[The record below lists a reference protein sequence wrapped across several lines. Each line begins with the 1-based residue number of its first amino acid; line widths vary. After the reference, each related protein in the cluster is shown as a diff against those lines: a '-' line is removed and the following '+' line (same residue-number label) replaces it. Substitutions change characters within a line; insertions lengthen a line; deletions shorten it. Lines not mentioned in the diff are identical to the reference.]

1 MVALSVAAS
10 ALAVAVAVR
19 GAALPQSTASQGDAP
34 SCLDKAQGTTFQWPT
49 NTEGASGI
57 FVVTCGTDYWGGDLR
72 SFQADSFQSCLE
84 ACKAEPECVSVAYG
98 GTSCYLKN
106 RLTSGQLNG
115 GIWSAKKTRTNKGLT
130 CDMRGR
136 FHTVVTANDAAQ
148 VWTAVRVDAQPF
160 VYGLTCENNKDDNK
174 TYKAKNGGSYNIE
187 CGVDY
192 WGGDL
197 SSMQTSTFEACMDA
211 CDAATGCIDVSY
223 SSGTCY
229 KKSVLNTASSAAWV
243 WTGRKSVST
252 EPAET
257 PLDLTQ
263 TELYS
268 ISRPGDTH
276 ITKEKNLF
284 TQTLTGTNPRYGIST
299 VLRFPTIPYTVYEI
313 SFEYYQEVTQG
324 QSYFLEVGDSNG
336 YLATL
341 GWSQNSVGSA
351 VQISPSYGNALG
363 WTPASYQVINCWN
376 TKAEPKTAPASGSW
390 QTGKVV
396 LYPRTTQGYFRR
408 DNYGIGTTQ
417 WRNVYV
423 RQKTSDY
430 CGITQ

>member
-1 MVALSVAAS
+1 MTLTD
-10 ALAVAVAVR
+10 VR
-19 GAALPQSTASQGDAP
+19 CSYVG
-34 SCLDKAQGTTFQWPT
+34 
-49 NTEGASGI
+49 NT
-57 FVVTCGTDYWGGDLR
+57 
-72 SFQADSFQSCLE
+72 
-84 ACKAEPECVSVAYG
+84 
-98 GTSCYLKN
+98 CYLK
-106 RLTSGQLNG
+106 
-115 GIWSAKKTRTNKGLT
+115 
-130 CDMRGR
+130 
-136 FHTVVTANDAAQ
+136 HTVGTANDAAQ

-160 VYGLTCENNKDDNK
+160 VYGLTCENNKDDKKN
-174 TYKAKNGGSYNIE
+174 YKAKSGGSYTVE

-197 SSMQTSTFEACMDA
+197 SSLQTSTFEACMDA

-229 KKSVLNTASSAAWV
+229 MKSVLNTASTASWV

-252 EPAET
+252 ET

-268 ISRPGDTH
+268 VHQPADTKV
-276 ITKEKNLF
+276 TKETNLF
-284 TQTLTGTNPRYGIST
+284 TQTLTGSNPSYGIST
-299 VLRFPTIPYTVYEI
+299 VLRFPTVPYTVYEI
-313 SFEYYQEVTQG
+313 SFEYYQQATQG
-324 QSYFLEVGDSNG
+324 QSYFLEVGDSAG

-341 GWSQNSVGSA
+341 GWSQNPVGSA
-351 VQISPSYGNALG
+351 VGISPSYGNALG
-363 WTPASYQVINCWN
+363 WSAVSSQVINCWN

-408 DNYGIGTTQ
+408 DNYGLGTTQ

-423 RQKTSDY
+423 RQKTNDY